1 MQTLLKSTLNSQS
14 QTAVR
19 RSRQIEQPLKVIA
32 LGDSLV
38 YGFGDPIG
46 GGWVE
51 RLRRYWM
58 EADSHILYNL
68 GIRGDR
74 VSQVTER
81 LEQEF
86 RYRGEIRNRL
96 PDLIILSVGVNDS
109 PRLGRTDGKSLTEFT
124 VFQDQINDLL
134 EQAQQL
140 CPVFFVGMVPVN
152 EEKMPFLDC
161 LYFNHADQYRYKEST
176 KHACQTQ
183 QIPYLDLFELWQ
195 NRGDEWVRS
204 HLGADGLHPNV
215 AGYKALLDDVMNWHP
230 FESLIASINIAELF
244 TFDVNLS

>member
-1 MQTLLKSTLNSQS
+1 MQTLVKPTLHQHS
-14 QTAVR
+14 
-19 RSRQIEQPLKVIA
+19 SRFEQPLKVIA

-38 YGFGDPIG
+38 YGFGDPVG

-58 EADSHILYNL
+58 ETDDHILYNL

-74 VSQVTER
+74 VAQVSER

-86 RYRGEIRNRL
+86 RYRGEIRNRV
-96 PDLIILSVGVNDS
+96 PDLILLSVGVNDT
-109 PRLGRTDGKSLTEFT
+109 PRLGRPDGKSFTDFEF
-124 VFQDQINDLL
+124 FQSQITDLL

-140 CPVFFVGMVPVN
+140 CPILFVGMVPVN

-161 LYFNHADQYRYKEST
+161 LYFNHFDQYRYKEFT
-176 KHACQTQ
+176 KHACQAK

-195 NRGDEWVRS
+195 HRGDEWVRS
-204 HLGADGLHPNV
+204 HLGKDGLHPNV
-215 AGYKALLDDVMNWHP
+215 AGYKALLDDVLNWHP
-230 FESLIASINIAELF
+230 FQSLALRAGIA
-244 TFDVNLS
+244 